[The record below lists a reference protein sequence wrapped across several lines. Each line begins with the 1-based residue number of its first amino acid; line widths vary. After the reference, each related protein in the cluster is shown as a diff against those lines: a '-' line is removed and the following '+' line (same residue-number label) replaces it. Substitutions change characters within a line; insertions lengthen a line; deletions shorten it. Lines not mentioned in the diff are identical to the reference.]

1 MPTRYQRK
9 DPAIYAAQRLAFGLR
24 VREGMAIRSA
34 ARGLGIPVS
43 TASLWA
49 AQDGLRRK
57 DLEAKDAGAGRPP
70 VGAWARAGRGRRV
83 RSAARGEAGLPAAE
97 YPELQ
102 GLSGGRRLETLWEL
116 KRRARMRA
124 VSAIEEG
131 CISYGL
137 AALREAQRLER
148 AWRTLRDWLED
159 YPDPEDMAPDVPH
172 WQRDEEA
179 LAFMEGREFVRP
191 PMTPEQ
197 EAEAAKRSE
206 VWHAVCAADEAE
218 MEALGLS
225 PDALDE
231 TEAAN
236 RLVDMVQEAERIKA
250 ERQKYLCL
258 PGRTPP
264 PIRVR
269 LPPLKRTP
277 DWAKPARGPPEK
289 EAFPIVFNGMKR
301 E

>member
-1 MPTRYQRK
+1 MPTTYTRK
-9 DPAIYAAQRLAFGLR
+9 DPALYAAQRLAFGLR

-70 VGAWARAGRGRRV
+70 VGAWARAGRGRAAP
-83 RSAARGEAGLPAAE
+83 AARRQAGQPAAE

-102 GLSGGRRLETLWEL
+102 GLTGRRKLEKLWEL
-116 KRRARMRA
+116 KRGARMRA
-124 VSAIEEG
+124 VAAIEEG
-131 CISYGL
+131 CITYGL

-159 YPDPEDMAPDVPH
+159 YPDPEDAAPDVPAL
-172 WQRDEEA
+172 QRDEEA

-206 VWHAVCAADEAE
+206 VWQAVCAADEAE

-225 PDALDE
+225 PDALDQ
-231 TEAAN
+231 TEGAHRIVA
-236 RLVDMVQEAERIKA
+236 MVQEAERIKA
-250 ERQKYLCL
+250 ERRKYLSL

-264 PIRVR
+264 PIRVH

-289 EAFPIVFNGMKR
+289 EAFPIVFNGAKR